1 MTGKRGTGHR
11 ADGGGEQD
19 RSFTLLRRCRNAHR
33 HHRNQPPDR
42 LGVQHVRCRSPEE
55 ALLGG
60 VWLPVTVAAAAER
73 GSIVFRNIN
82 DTRCPG

>member
-1 MTGKRGTGHR
+1 MAAENRTDPLRCCAAAGTPTVIIGTNR
-11 ADGGGEQD
+11 
-19 RSFTLLRRCRNAHR
+19 
-33 HHRNQPPDR
+33 PDR
-42 LGVQHVRCRSPEE
+42 LVQHVRCRSPEE